1 MDTNMKADLSVHALE
16 NALTVPTAKLILHQ
30 NIHRIQNI
38 TFQFCFFDMKST
50 V

>member
-16 NALTVPTAKLILHQ
+16 NALTVPAAKLILHQ